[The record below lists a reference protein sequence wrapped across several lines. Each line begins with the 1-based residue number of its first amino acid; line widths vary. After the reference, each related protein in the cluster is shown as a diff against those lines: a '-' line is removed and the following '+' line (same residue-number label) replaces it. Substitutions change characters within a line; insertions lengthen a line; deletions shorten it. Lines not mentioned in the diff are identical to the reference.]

1 MNFKR
6 QMPGYMHKSVAKYM
20 VQMAM
25 CINKPNWLQIVFLNK
40 MPQMLPFL
48 LCIATRIKN
57 DAFLCIVP
65 QDVGVFCEGRE
76 FKGVDLGHV
85 EAVDFELT
93 CIEILN

>member
-1 MNFKR
+1 
-6 QMPGYMHKSVAKYM
+6 M
-20 VQMAM
+20 VKMAM
-25 CINKPNWLQIVFLNK
+25 SIDESDRFQI
-40 MPQMLPFL
+40 MLSDVLTQYLSLL